1 MAERRSP
8 FYYYHLRHAGQ
19 LVKGGGDYMF
29 PVAYTSGVDEH
40 INTRTNVGMQ
50 DISSMGEVDIKGPGA
65 ERLINRLVVNDTANM
80 EPGQMRYTTM
90 CNENGGIV
98 DDITVY
104 KFNDEHF
111 MIVTSSAPRK
121 KAVRWLIEQAGWKGY
136 RTGDAGCHA
145 KQALVLVNYGNA
157 TGEEIY
163 SLSERIINSPHF
175 SKKSASKRLRL
186 ISIQLFTR

>member
-8 FYYYHLRHAGQ
+8 FMIITCATLANSSKAAAIICSPWPIRLGW
-19 LVKGGGDYMF
+19 
-29 PVAYTSGVDEH
+29 TS
-40 INTRTNVGMQ
+40 ISTPRTNVGVQ

-65 ERLINRLVVNDTANM
+65 ERLLNRLVVNDIANM

-121 KAVRWLIEQAGWKGY
+121 KAVRWLAEQPVGTSSYVTEISGAV
-136 RTGDAGCHA
+136 
-145 KQALVLVNYGNA
+145 ALAV
-157 TGEEIY
+157 
-163 SLSERIINSPHF
+163 
-175 SKKSASKRLRL
+175 SKRA
-186 ISIQLFTR
+186 TPA

>member
-8 FYYYHLRHAGQ
+8 FYDYHLRHAGQ
-19 LVKGGGDYMF
+19 LIKGGGDYMF

-65 ERLINRLVVNDTANM
+65 ERLINRLVVNEMANM

-90 CNENGGIV
+90 CNEQGGVV

-111 MIVTSSAPRK
+111 MIVTSSAPRRIDPIQPPLTGRRPGSVIS
-121 KAVRWLIEQAGWKGY
+121 APC
-136 RTGDAGCHA
+136 RTRA
-145 KQALVLVNYGNA
+145 
-157 TGEEIY
+157 
-163 SLSERIINSPHF
+163 
-175 SKKSASKRLRL
+175 
-186 ISIQLFTR
+186 